1 MSVLARVP
9 IMDLYSVWWRKSK
22 RGPPIEPLGAV
33 KWSFDS
39 KVISL
44 DCNDIVVAHEV
55 IIPEH
60 NTEVITS
67 VQKISA
73 LIRKEGC
80 SIYLPADAS
89 KAVVPVTVLVKLP
102 SLQSCVLAIL
112 ISYERIQIH
121 ADGRSDCR
129 SGIFGCHIHVCI
141 GHWEIDGG

>member
-80 SIYLPADAS
+80 SIYLPVDAS
-89 KAVVPVTVLVKLP
+89 NAVVPVTVLVELP

-112 ISYERIQIH
+112 ISY
-121 ADGRSDCR
+121 
-129 SGIFGCHIHVCI
+129 
-141 GHWEIDGG
+141 